1 MCYWMTTPIIIIIFC
16 FTLAVLYK
24 TEDVGKLNL

>member
-24 TEDVGKLNL
+24 TEDMKT